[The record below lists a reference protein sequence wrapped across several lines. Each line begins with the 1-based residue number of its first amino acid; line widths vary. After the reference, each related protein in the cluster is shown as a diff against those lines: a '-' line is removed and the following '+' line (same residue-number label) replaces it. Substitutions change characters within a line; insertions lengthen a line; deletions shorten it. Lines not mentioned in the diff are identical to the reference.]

1 MKKLSII
8 GGAGGIGSTM
18 GFWLGMC
25 NLFEEIAL
33 VDIRRELLTSHMMD
47 IEQSIGEFNDTKFSC
62 GSWEALA
69 GSSMVIMAASAPQP
83 KAASRNEF
91 LGINLSVVKGAVE
104 AIKQYCP
111 NAIVVTA
118 TVPTEVFNFLFYRE
132 LGGNRQKY
140 IAFGRNDSVR
150 LRWACGRVL
159 GVPMRRV
166 GGLVIGEHGETQVPL
181 YSTVTVDGQPAGL
194 SEAQIKEVG
203 STLANYFKGQM
214 ALGAGRSSTWL
225 SPTSISCIIKAIC
238 TGEQSGLVPGSAVLD
253 GEYGLSGVSMGVPLL
268 FGPDGWKE
276 IVKLDLTEKEMA
288 ALHASAN
295 HVKGLMAS
303 CGIA

>member
-25 NLFEEIAL
+25 DVFEEIAL
-33 VDIRRELLTSHMMD
+33 IDVRNNLAVSHMMD
-47 IEQSIGEFNDTKFSC
+47 IEQSIGEFNDTRFSC
-62 GSWEALA
+62 GSWEELA
-69 GSSMVIMAASAPQP
+69 GSDMVIMAASAPQP

-91 LGINLSVVKGAVE
+91 LGINLGVVKSASE
-104 AIKQYCP
+104 AIKKHCP

-140 IAFGRNDSVR
+140 VAFGRNDSVR
-150 LRWACGRVL
+150 LRWACARIL
-159 GVPMRRV
+159 GVPMRRL
-166 GGLVIGEHGETQVPL
+166 GGMVIGEHGETQVPL
-181 YSTVTVDGQPAGL
+181 YSTVTIDGRPAGL

-214 ALGAGRSSTWL
+214 ALAAGRSSTWL
-225 SPTSISCIIKAIC
+225 SPTSISFIIKAIC
-238 TGEQSGLVPGSAVLD
+238 TGEQSGPIPGSAVLD

-268 FGPDGWKE
+268 FGPNGWKE
-276 IVKLDLTEKEMA
+276 IITLDLTEREME
-288 ALHASAN
+288 ALHASAK